1 MRQDLVSCRIFF
13 VIGVVIRCDVVNMIQ
28 KLKQHYEKVICA
40 CCFLLLFTNV
50 GLASTSFSV
59 YQPYLVELPGVGHS
73 GGSIVISIRT
83 FISVVAMFFV
93 ARYYEKL
100 DCRKGVALA
109 SFCIGTGFV
118 IYALS
123 TSNFIGLCV
132 GSIFT
137 GLGYGLG
144 GMVAST
150 MLIGRWFKDHVAT
163 AAGIAA
169 VGSGVAAVVVP
180 PVVVALESAF
190 SLSSAFVAEGAL
202 ALFDAVALYLLLRN
216 RPEDMGLTPY
226 VDPKLS
232 SEVADGSC
240 NDETKAEN
248 EAKQTRHASK
258 KSSRKMQQGT
268 RINRNLPPRMVPVV
282 LVAMV
287 IVGCVSVGGSNYLAV
302 LFTSEGF
309 TTEYAALLVSISG
322 ACLMLSKLFTG
333 VVFDK
338 IGTAKGSFVFFAI
351 FIIGIMLLCLSDMG
365 NHNLALVGVLFYGT
379 GLALGTVGISIWSI
393 ELAPRGQQVKT
404 IKNFQI
410 AYALGGFIFTFLPGF
425 LMEATGTYLVSYA
438 ALLVMVTLAATIIVG
453 LYVVL
458 DRRAM
463 RAFNKQSGH
472 KVK

>member
-1 MRQDLVSCRIFF
+1 
-13 VIGVVIRCDVVNMIQ
+13 MIEAI
-28 KLKQHYEKVICA
+28 KRHYEKIICA

-73 GGSIVISIRT
+73 GGSIIISIRT
-83 FISVVAMFFV
+83 FISLIAMFFV
-93 ARYYEKL
+93 ARYYDKL
-100 DCRKGVALA
+100 DCRKGVAFA
-109 SFCIGTGFV
+109 SFCIGVGFV
-118 IYALS
+118 LYALN
-123 TSNFIGLCV
+123 TSNYVGLCI
-132 GSIFT
+132 GSVFT

-180 PVVVALESAF
+180 PVVVALESAL
-190 SLSSAFVAEGAL
+190 SLSSAFAAEGVLAIVDAL
-202 ALFDAVALYLLLRN
+202 LLYALLRN
-216 RPEDMGLTPY
+216 KPEDIGLTPY

-232 SEVADGSC
+232 QTSEEGSESLQSGLGK
-240 NDETKAEN
+240 NGQDATKRS
-248 EAKQTRHASK
+248 AKREKPK
-258 KSSRKMQQGT
+258 KRSQA
-268 RINRNLPPRMVPVV
+268 RISRNLPPKMVPVV
-282 LVAMV
+282 FVAMV
-287 IVGCVSVGGSNYLAV
+287 FVGSVSVGGSNYLAV

-309 TTEYAALLVSISG
+309 TTEYAAMLVSISG
-322 ACLMLSKLFTG
+322 ACLMVSKLFTG
-333 VVFDK
+333 VIFDK
-338 IGTAKGSFVFFAI
+338 IGTAKGSLLFFAI
-351 FIIGIMLLCLSDMG
+351 FIAGIVMLCLSDMG
-365 NHNLALVGVLFYGT
+365 NHNLALSAVLLYGI

-425 LMEATGTYLVSYA
+425 IMEATGTYLVSYVM
-438 ALLVMVTLAATIIVG
+438 LLIMVVLAAVIIVG

-458 DRRAM
+458 DKRAV
-463 RAFNKQSGH
+463 RSFNEQSTPSYL
-472 KVK
+472 KSDK

>member
-1 MRQDLVSCRIFF
+1 
-13 VIGVVIRCDVVNMIQ
+13 MIA

-109 SFCIGTGFV
+109 SFCIGAGFV

-123 TSNFIGLCV
+123 TSNFVGLCV

-150 MLIGRWFKDHVAT
+150 MLVGRWFKDHVAT

-180 PVVVALESAF
+180 PVVVALESAL
-190 SLSSAFVAEGAL
+190 SLSSAFVVEGAL
-202 ALFDAVALYLLLRN
+202 ALFDAVVLYVLLRN
-216 RPEDMGLTPY
+216 RPEEMGLTAY
-226 VDPKLS
+226 VDPKLYNLAS
-232 SEVADGSC
+232 DRTDSLKG
-240 NDETKAEN
+240 K
-248 EAKQTRHASK
+248 KQRGA
-258 KSSRKMQQGT
+258 
-268 RINRNLPPRMVPVV
+268 RINRNLPSRMVPLV
-282 LVAMV
+282 LLAMV
-287 IVGCVSVGGSNYLAV
+287 FVGCVSVGGSNYLAV

-309 TTEYAALLVSISG
+309 TTEYAALLVSVSG
-322 ACLMLSKLFTG
+322 ACLMISKLFTG

-338 IGTAKGSFVFFAI
+338 IGTAKGSLAFFMV
-351 FIIGIMLLCLSDMG
+351 FIIGIVLLCLSDMG
-365 NHNLALVGVLFYGT
+365 NHNLALFGVLFYGT

-425 LMEATGTYLVSYA
+425 LMEATGTYLVSYIT
-438 ALLVMVTLAATIIVG
+438 LLVMVVLAAGIIVG

-458 DRRAM
+458 DKRAAQ
-463 RAFNKQSGH
+463 AFNKQASH

>member
-1 MRQDLVSCRIFF
+1 
-13 VIGVVIRCDVVNMIQ
+13 MIEAI
-28 KLKQHYEKVICA
+28 KRHYEKIICA

-73 GGSIVISIRT
+73 GGSIIISIRT
-83 FISVVAMFFV
+83 FISLIAMFFV
-93 ARYYEKL
+93 ARYYDKL
-100 DCRKGVALA
+100 DCRKGVAFA
-109 SFCIGTGFV
+109 SFCIGVGFV
-118 IYALS
+118 LYALN
-123 TSNFIGLCV
+123 TSNYVGLCI
-132 GSIFT
+132 GSVFT

-180 PVVVALESAF
+180 PVVVALESAL
-190 SLSSAFVAEGAL
+190 SLSSAFAAEGVLAIVDAL
-202 ALFDAVALYLLLRN
+202 LLYVLLRN
-216 RPEDMGLTPY
+216 KPEDIGLTPY

-232 SEVADGSC
+232 RTLEEGSESLQSGLGKNGQDA
-240 NDETKAEN
+240 TKRS
-248 EAKQTRHASK
+248 AKREKPK
-258 KSSRKMQQGT
+258 KRSQA
-268 RINRNLPPRMVPVV
+268 RISRNLPPKMVPVV
-282 LVAMV
+282 FVAMV
-287 IVGCVSVGGSNYLAV
+287 FVGSVSVGGSNYLAV

-309 TTEYAALLVSISG
+309 TTEYAAMLVSISG
-322 ACLMLSKLFTG
+322 ACLMVSKLFTG
-333 VVFDK
+333 VIFDK
-338 IGTAKGSFVFFAI
+338 IGTAKGSLLFFAI
-351 FIIGIMLLCLSDMG
+351 FIAGIVMLCLSDMG
-365 NHNLALVGVLFYGT
+365 NHNLALFAVLLYGT

-425 LMEATGTYLVSYA
+425 IMEATGTYLVSYVM
-438 ALLVMVTLAATIIVG
+438 LLIMVVLAAVIIGG

-458 DRRAM
+458 DKRAA
-463 RAFNKQSGH
+463 RSFNEQSTPSYLESD
-472 KVK
+472 K

>member
-1 MRQDLVSCRIFF
+1 
-13 VIGVVIRCDVVNMIQ
+13 MIA

-109 SFCIGTGFV
+109 SFCIGAGFV

-123 TSNFIGLCV
+123 TSNFVGLCV

-180 PVVVALESAF
+180 PAVVALESAL
-190 SLSSAFVAEGAL
+190 SLSSAFVVEGAL
-202 ALFDAVALYLLLRN
+202 ALFDAVVLYVLLRN
-216 RPEDMGLTPY
+216 RPEEMGLTAY
-226 VDPKLS
+226 VDPKLYNLAS
-232 SEVADGSC
+232 DRTDSLKG
-240 NDETKAEN
+240 K
-248 EAKQTRHASK
+248 KQRGA
-258 KSSRKMQQGT
+258 
-268 RINRNLPPRMVPVV
+268 RINRNLPSRMVPLV
-282 LVAMV
+282 LLAMV
-287 IVGCVSVGGSNYLAV
+287 FVGCVSVGGSNYLAV

-309 TTEYAALLVSISG
+309 TTEYAALLVSVSG
-322 ACLMLSKLFTG
+322 ACLMVSKLFTG

-338 IGTAKGSFVFFAI
+338 IGTAKGSLTFFMV
-351 FIIGIMLLCLSDMG
+351 FIIGIVLLCLSDMG
-365 NHNLALVGVLFYGT
+365 NHNLALFGVLFYGT

-425 LMEATGTYLVSYA
+425 LMEATGTYLVSYIT
-438 ALLVMVTLAATIIVG
+438 LLVMVVLAAGIIVG

-458 DRRAM
+458 DKRAAQ
-463 RAFNKQSGH
+463 AFNKQASH

>member
-1 MRQDLVSCRIFF
+1 
-13 VIGVVIRCDVVNMIQ
+13 MIEAI
-28 KLKQHYEKVICA
+28 KRHYEKIICA

-73 GGSIVISIRT
+73 GGSIIISIRT
-83 FISVVAMFFV
+83 FISLIAMFFV
-93 ARYYEKL
+93 ARYYDKL
-100 DCRKGVALA
+100 DCRKGVAFA
-109 SFCIGTGFV
+109 SFCIGVGFV
-118 IYALS
+118 LYALN
-123 TSNFIGLCV
+123 TSSYVGLCI
-132 GSIFT
+132 GSVFT

-180 PVVVALESAF
+180 PVVVALESTL
-190 SLSSAFVAEGAL
+190 SLSSAFAAEGVLAIVDAL
-202 ALFDAVALYLLLRN
+202 LLYALLRN
-216 RPEDMGLTPY
+216 KPEDIGLTPY

-232 SEVADGSC
+232 QTSEEGSESLQSGLGK
-240 NDETKAEN
+240 NGQDATKRS
-248 EAKQTRHASK
+248 AKREKPK
-258 KSSRKMQQGT
+258 KRSQA
-268 RINRNLPPRMVPVV
+268 RISRNLPPKMVPVV
-282 LVAMV
+282 FVAMV
-287 IVGCVSVGGSNYLAV
+287 FVGSVSVGGSNYLAV

-309 TTEYAALLVSISG
+309 TTEYAAMLVSISG
-322 ACLMLSKLFTG
+322 ACLMVSKLFTG
-333 VVFDK
+333 VIFDK
-338 IGTAKGSFVFFAI
+338 IGTAKGSLLFFAI
-351 FIIGIMLLCLSDMG
+351 FIAGIVMLCLSDMG
-365 NHNLALVGVLFYGT
+365 NHNLALFAVLLYGI

-425 LMEATGTYLVSYA
+425 IMEATGTYLVSYVM
-438 ALLVMVTLAATIIVG
+438 LLIMVVLAAVIIVG

-458 DRRAM
+458 DKRAV
-463 RAFNKQSGH
+463 RSFNEQSTPSYLEGD
-472 KVK
+472 K

>member
-1 MRQDLVSCRIFF
+1 
-13 VIGVVIRCDVVNMIQ
+13 MIA

-109 SFCIGTGFV
+109 SFCIGAGFV

-123 TSNFIGLCV
+123 TSNFVGLCV

-180 PVVVALESAF
+180 PAVVALESAL
-190 SLSSAFVAEGAL
+190 SLSSAFVVEGAL
-202 ALFDAVALYLLLRN
+202 ALFDAVVLYVLLRN
-216 RPEDMGLTPY
+216 RPEEMGLTAY
-226 VDPKLS
+226 VDPKLYNLAS
-232 SEVADGSC
+232 DRTDSLKG
-240 NDETKAEN
+240 K
-248 EAKQTRHASK
+248 KQRGA
-258 KSSRKMQQGT
+258 
-268 RINRNLPPRMVPVV
+268 RINRNLPSRMVPLV
-282 LVAMV
+282 LLAMV
-287 IVGCVSVGGSNYLAV
+287 FVGCVSVGGSNYLAV

-309 TTEYAALLVSISG
+309 TTEYAALLVSVSG
-322 ACLMLSKLFTG
+322 ACLMVSKLFTG

-338 IGTAKGSFVFFAI
+338 IGTAKGSLAFFMV
-351 FIIGIMLLCLSDMG
+351 FIIGIVLLCLSDMG
-365 NHNLALVGVLFYGT
+365 NHNLALFGVLFYGT

-425 LMEATGTYLVSYA
+425 LMEATGTYLVSYIT
-438 ALLVMVTLAATIIVG
+438 LLVMVVLAAGIIVG

-458 DRRAM
+458 DKRAAQ
-463 RAFNKQSGH
+463 AFNKQASH

>member
-1 MRQDLVSCRIFF
+1 
-13 VIGVVIRCDVVNMIQ
+13 MIEAI
-28 KLKQHYEKVICA
+28 KRHYEKIICA

-73 GGSIVISIRT
+73 GGSIIISIRT
-83 FISVVAMFFV
+83 FISLIAMFFV
-93 ARYYEKL
+93 ARYYDKL
-100 DCRKGVALA
+100 DCRKGVAFA
-109 SFCIGTGFV
+109 SFCIGAGFV
-118 IYALS
+118 LYALN
-123 TSNFIGLCV
+123 TSNYVGLCI
-132 GSIFT
+132 GSVFT

-180 PVVVALESAF
+180 PVVVALESAL
-190 SLSSAFVAEGAL
+190 SLSSAFAAEGVLAIVDAL
-202 ALFDAVALYLLLRN
+202 LLYALLRN
-216 RPEDMGLTPY
+216 KPEDIGLTPY

-232 SEVADGSC
+232 RTLEEGSEFLQSELGKNGQDA
-240 NDETKAEN
+240 TKRSVKRE
-248 EAKQTRHASK
+248 KSK
-258 KSSRKMQQGT
+258 KRSQA
-268 RINRNLPPRMVPVV
+268 RISRNLPPKMVPVV
-282 LVAMV
+282 FVAMV
-287 IVGCVSVGGSNYLAV
+287 FVGSVSVGGSNYLAV

-309 TTEYAALLVSISG
+309 TTEYAAMLVSISG
-322 ACLMLSKLFTG
+322 ACLMVSKLFTG
-333 VVFDK
+333 VIFDK
-338 IGTAKGSFVFFAI
+338 IGTAKGSLLFFAI
-351 FIIGIMLLCLSDMG
+351 FIAGIVMLCLSDMG
-365 NHNLALVGVLFYGT
+365 NHNFALFAVLLYGT

-425 LMEATGTYLVSYA
+425 IMEATGTYLVSYVM
-438 ALLVMVTLAATIIVG
+438 LLIMVVLAAVIIGG

-458 DRRAM
+458 DKRAA
-463 RAFNKQSGH
+463 RSFNEQSTPSYLESD
-472 KVK
+472 K

>member
-1 MRQDLVSCRIFF
+1 M
-13 VIGVVIRCDVVNMIQ
+13 IG

-83 FISVVAMFFV
+83 FISVIAMFFV

-100 DCRKGVALA
+100 DCRKGVAYA
-109 SFCIGTGFV
+109 SLCIGIGFV
-118 IYALS
+118 IDAFS
-123 TSNFIGLCV
+123 TANFVGLCI

-169 VGSGVAAVVVP
+169 VGSGVAAVIVP

-190 SLSSAFVAEGAL
+190 SLSSAFVAEGIL
-202 ALFDAVALYLLLRN
+202 ALVCAITLYALLRN
-216 RPEDMGLTPY
+216 KPQDMGLVPY
-226 VDPKLS
+226 TDPNLS
-232 SEVADGSC
+232 SEVE
-240 NDETKAEN
+240 DESQKTSLQK
-248 EAKQTRHASK
+248 KQR
-258 KSSRKMQQGT
+258 GN
-268 RINRNLPPRMVPVV
+268 RINRNLPSRMVPVV
-282 LVAMV
+282 LIAMLF
-287 IVGCVSVGGSNYLAV
+287 VGCVSVGGSNYLAV

-322 ACLMLSKLFTG
+322 ACLMVSKLFTG

-338 IGTAKGSFVFFAI
+338 IGTAKGSLVFFAL
-351 FIIGIMLLCLSDMG
+351 FIIGLILLCLSDMG
-365 NHNLALVGVLFYGT
+365 NHNLALFGVLFYGT
-379 GLALGTVGISIWSI
+379 GLALGTVGISTWSI

-425 LMEATGTYLVSYA
+425 LMEATGTYLISYGT
-438 ALLVMVTLAATIIVG
+438 LLIMVVLAAGIIVS
-453 LYVVL
+453 LYVIL

-463 RAFNKQSGH
+463 KAFNNQGAH

>member
-1 MRQDLVSCRIFF
+1 M
-13 VIGVVIRCDVVNMIQ
+13 IG

-83 FISVVAMFFV
+83 FISVIAMFFV

-100 DCRKGVALA
+100 DCRKGVACA
-109 SFCIGTGFV
+109 SLCIGIGFV
-118 IYALS
+118 IYAFS
-123 TSNFIGLCV
+123 IANFVGLCI

-169 VGSGVAAVVVP
+169 VGSGVAAVIVP

-190 SLSSAFVAEGAL
+190 SLSSAFVAEGIL
-202 ALFDAVALYLLLRN
+202 ALVCAVTLYALLRN
-216 RPEDMGLTPY
+216 KPQDMGLVPY
-226 VDPKLS
+226 TDPKLS
-232 SEVADGSC
+232 SEVE
-240 NDETKAEN
+240 DESQKTSLQK
-248 EAKQTRHASK
+248 KQR
-258 KSSRKMQQGT
+258 GN
-268 RINRNLPPRMVPVV
+268 RINRNLPSRMVPVV
-282 LVAMV
+282 LIAMLF
-287 IVGCVSVGGSNYLAV
+287 VGCVSVGGSNYLAV

-322 ACLMLSKLFTG
+322 ACLMVSKLFTG

-338 IGTAKGSFVFFAI
+338 IGTAKGSLVFFAL
-351 FIIGIMLLCLSDMG
+351 FIIGLILLCLSDMG
-365 NHNLALVGVLFYGT
+365 NHNLALFGVLFYGT

-425 LMEATGTYLVSYA
+425 LMEATGTYLISYGT
-438 ALLVMVTLAATIIVG
+438 LLIMVVLAAGIIVG
-453 LYVVL
+453 LYVIL

-463 RAFNKQSGH
+463 KAFNNQGAH

>member
-1 MRQDLVSCRIFF
+1 
-13 VIGVVIRCDVVNMIQ
+13 MIEAI
-28 KLKQHYEKVICA
+28 KRHYEKIICA

-73 GGSIVISIRT
+73 GGSIIISIRT
-83 FISVVAMFFV
+83 FISLIAMFFV
-93 ARYYEKL
+93 ARYYDKL
-100 DCRKGVALA
+100 DCRKGVAFA
-109 SFCIGTGFV
+109 SFCIGAGFV
-118 IYALS
+118 LYALN
-123 TSNFIGLCV
+123 TSNYVGLCI
-132 GSIFT
+132 GSVFT

-180 PVVVALESAF
+180 PVVVALESAL
-190 SLSSAFVAEGAL
+190 SLSSAFAAEGVLAIVDAL
-202 ALFDAVALYLLLRN
+202 LLYALLRN
-216 RPEDMGLTPY
+216 KPEDIGLTPY

-232 SEVADGSC
+232 RTLEESSESLQSGLGKNGQDA
-240 NDETKAEN
+240 TKRS
-248 EAKQTRHASK
+248 AKREKPK
-258 KSSRKMQQGT
+258 KRSQA
-268 RINRNLPPRMVPVV
+268 RISRNLPPKMVPVV
-282 LVAMV
+282 FVAMV
-287 IVGCVSVGGSNYLAV
+287 FVGSVSVGGSNYLAV

-309 TTEYAALLVSISG
+309 TTEYAAMLVSISG
-322 ACLMLSKLFTG
+322 ACLMVSKLFTG
-333 VVFDK
+333 VIFDK
-338 IGTAKGSFVFFAI
+338 IGTAKGSLLFFAI
-351 FIIGIMLLCLSDMG
+351 FIAGIVMLCLSDMG
-365 NHNLALVGVLFYGT
+365 NHNLALFAVLLYGT

-425 LMEATGTYLVSYA
+425 IMEATGTYLVSYVM
-438 ALLVMVTLAATIIVG
+438 LLIMVVLAAVIIGG

-458 DRRAM
+458 DKRAA
-463 RAFNKQSGH
+463 RSFNEQSTPSYLESD
-472 KVK
+472 K

>member
-1 MRQDLVSCRIFF
+1 M
-13 VIGVVIRCDVVNMIQ
+13 IG
-28 KLKQHYEKVICA
+28 KLKLHYEKVICA

-83 FISVVAMFFV
+83 FISVIAMFFV

-100 DCRKGVALA
+100 DCRKGVACA
-109 SFCIGTGFV
+109 SLCIGIGFV
-118 IYALS
+118 IYAFS
-123 TSNFIGLCV
+123 TTNFVGLCI

-169 VGSGVAAVVVP
+169 VGSGVAAVIVP

-190 SLSSAFVAEGAL
+190 SLSSAFVAEGIL
-202 ALFDAVALYLLLRN
+202 ALVCAVTLYALLRN
-216 RPEDMGLTPY
+216 KPQDMGLVPY
-226 VDPKLS
+226 TDPKLS
-232 SEVADGSC
+232 SEVEDVSQK
-240 NDETKAEN
+240 TSLQK
-248 EAKQTRHASK
+248 KQR
-258 KSSRKMQQGT
+258 GN
-268 RINRNLPPRMVPVV
+268 RINRNLPSRMVPVV
-282 LVAMV
+282 LIAMLF
-287 IVGCVSVGGSNYLAV
+287 VGCVSVGGSNYLAV

-322 ACLMLSKLFTG
+322 ACLMVSKLFTG

-338 IGTAKGSFVFFAI
+338 IGTAKGSLVFFAL
-351 FIIGIMLLCLSDMG
+351 FIIGLILLCLSDMG
-365 NHNLALVGVLFYGT
+365 NHNLALFGVLFYGT

-425 LMEATGTYLVSYA
+425 LMEATGTYLISYGT
-438 ALLVMVTLAATIIVG
+438 LLIMVVLAAGIIVG
-453 LYVVL
+453 LYVIL

-463 RAFNKQSGH
+463 KAFNNQGAH

>member
-1 MRQDLVSCRIFF
+1 
-13 VIGVVIRCDVVNMIQ
+13 MIEAI
-28 KLKQHYEKVICA
+28 KRHYEKIICA

-73 GGSIVISIRT
+73 GGSIIISIRT
-83 FISVVAMFFV
+83 FISLIAMFFV
-93 ARYYEKL
+93 ARYYDKL
-100 DCRKGVALA
+100 DCRKGVGFA
-109 SFCIGTGFV
+109 SFCIGVGFV
-118 IYALS
+118 LYALN
-123 TSNFIGLCV
+123 TSNHVGLCI
-132 GSIFT
+132 GSVFT

-180 PVVVALESAF
+180 PVVVALESAL
-190 SLSSAFVAEGAL
+190 SLSSAFAAEGVLAIVDAL
-202 ALFDAVALYLLLRN
+202 LLYALLRN
-216 RPEDMGLTPY
+216 KPEDIGLTPY

-232 SEVADGSC
+232 RTLEEGSESLQSGLGKNGQDA
-240 NDETKAEN
+240 TKRS
-248 EAKQTRHASK
+248 AKREKPK
-258 KSSRKMQQGT
+258 KRSQA
-268 RINRNLPPRMVPVV
+268 RISRNLPPKMVPVV
-282 LVAMV
+282 FVAMV
-287 IVGCVSVGGSNYLAV
+287 FVGSVSVGGSNYLAV

-309 TTEYAALLVSISG
+309 TTEYAAMLVSISG
-322 ACLMLSKLFTG
+322 ACLMVSKLFTG
-333 VVFDK
+333 VIFDK
-338 IGTAKGSFVFFAI
+338 IGTAKGSLLFFAI
-351 FIIGIMLLCLSDMG
+351 FIAGIVMLCLSDMG
-365 NHNLALVGVLFYGT
+365 NHNLALFAVLLYGT

-425 LMEATGTYLVSYA
+425 IMEATGTYLVSYVM
-438 ALLVMVTLAATIIVG
+438 LLIMVVLAAVIIGG

-458 DRRAM
+458 DKRAA
-463 RAFNKQSGH
+463 RSFNEQSTPSYLESD
-472 KVK
+472 K